1 MNFTSVCN
9 NSGSPGQSK
18 VWLITLF
25 STYPSSSRC
34 CVRKNKEIK
43 KAWFPG
49 GKNLVP
55 KKTASCKHC
64 QNWLQRDHLLSCNTF
79 ES

>member
-9 NSGSPGQSK
+9 NSGSPGQSE

-34 CVRKNKEIK
+34 CVRKNKRLK
-43 KAWFPG
+43 KLGFQEVKIWF
-49 GKNLVP
+49 L
-55 KKTASCKHC
+55 KKQLPVNIVKIGYKGITC
-64 QNWLQRDHLLSCNTF
+64 
-79 ES
+79 